1 MCAFHLQKVIFA
13 TLQNARLM
21 RHTPQRGNDRIFLS
35 LRFFVKSKIGEFRG
49 LKSVILTN

>member
-21 RHTPQRGNDRIFLS
+21 RHTPQRGNDGIFLS
-35 LRFFVKSKIGEFRG
+35 LRFFVKSIWASLES
-49 LKSVILTN
+49 LKLSF